1 MKLFLLISYLENCY
15 KLFLGGIMQE
25 RNLKV
30 IEGLLFCSFYF
41 VMGLIFIG
49 RKWKGKA
56 ENTLFMAIS
65 SSTHGGVS

>member
-1 MKLFLLISYLENCY
+1 
-15 KLFLGGIMQE
+15 MQE

-30 IEGLLFCSFYF
+30 IEGLLSFYF

-56 ENTLFMAIS
+56 ENTLFMAIYS
-65 SSTHGGVS
+65 SAHGGVS